1 MNLKKIFAEFKAFAL
16 QGNIIDLAV
25 AFVIGAAF
33 KQVVDALVADII
45 MPLIGLIQAAMPG
58 ATKGYEQ
65 WQWHH
70 FLFGHLL
77 YTIINFFIVAAAV
90 FIVIVK
96 VVGNV
101 LKAATSKAAA
111 PSEPTTKQCPMCL
124 SIIPIKAIKCAQ
136 CTADLPA
143 IA

>member
-1 MNLKKIFAEFKAFAL
+1 M
-16 QGNIIDLAV
+16 

-45 MPLIGLIQAAMPG
+45 MPLIGLVQGLMPG
-58 ATKGYEQ
+58 AAKGYEQ
-65 WQWHH
+65 WQWHS
-70 FLFGHLL
+70 FLFGHLI

-96 VVGNV
+96 VVGSV
-101 LKAATSKAAA
+101 LKAAATKPAE
-111 PSEPTTKQCPMCL
+111 PSEPTTKECQYCL
-124 SIIPIKAIKCAQ
+124 SVIPIKAVKCSQ

-143 IA
+143 AA